1 MNTLPFMLL
10 LLLRTYQKWASGGA
24 HGKESVCQCRKHKRH
39 LLDPW
44 VLGREDLENDMAIHS
59 GLLAW
64 RIPWTEEP
72 CRLQSIGSQES
83 DMTSQLNHYYQKWRF
98 GKASESKYKFRLIL
112 AESQWDI
119 LGLWQNNSKIHSR
132 KIKRVTNKKKG
143 RVMSPRK
150 H

>member
-1 MNTLPFMLL
+1 MQNLVLKKFKMPPVVQGLNEHTIFYLLL

-44 VLGREDLENDMAIHS
+44 VLGREDLENGMAIHS

-83 DMTSQLNHYYQKWRF
+83 DMT
-98 GKASESKYKFRLIL
+98 
-112 AESQWDI
+112 
-119 LGLWQNNSKIHSR
+119 
-132 KIKRVTNKKKG
+132 
-143 RVMSPRK
+143 
-150 H
+150 